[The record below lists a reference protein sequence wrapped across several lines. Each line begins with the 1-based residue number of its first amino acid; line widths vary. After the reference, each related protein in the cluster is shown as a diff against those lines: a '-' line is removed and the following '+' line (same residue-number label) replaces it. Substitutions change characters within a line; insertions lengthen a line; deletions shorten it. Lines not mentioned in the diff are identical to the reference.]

1 MATHETDLAGV
12 HFVHDD
18 WRDLAFAVEF
28 SPGDDAAAI
37 RRRFKA
43 AATKAVQ
50 VADLLAQDRAAKA
63 ATNIIQFPLPGA
75 GR

>member
-43 AATKAVQ
+43 AATKA
-50 VADLLAQDRAAKA
+50 